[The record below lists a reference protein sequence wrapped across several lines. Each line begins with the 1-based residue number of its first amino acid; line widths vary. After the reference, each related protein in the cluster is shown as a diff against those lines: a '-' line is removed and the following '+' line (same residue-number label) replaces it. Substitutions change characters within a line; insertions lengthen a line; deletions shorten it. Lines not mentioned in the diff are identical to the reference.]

1 MDVDGHSPY
10 LPNRLNRLP
19 VKKEDVIQ
27 IAHMEIKRNSNKYKL
42 TAAPAAVALSAVFPR
57 YVAYIHVLPQH

>member
-19 VKKEDVIQ
+19 VKKEDVSP
-27 IAHMEIKRNSNKYKL
+27 IARMEIKINSNKNKL
-42 TAAPAAVALSAVFPR
+42 TAAPAAVARAAVFPR
-57 YVAYIHVLPQH
+57 YIPYIHVLPKH